1 MQPNTQYMRIVHL
14 SDTHN
19 RHHQLPDMPE
29 ADLVVHSGDISFAG
43 SEDEAIDFIQWFM
56 SLPYKYKVFI
66 AGNHDNCLYEAN
78 IDGRAENCFYLCN
91 SSVMIEGAKFYGL
104 PMFMEDTM
112 SGKFDESIRNIP
124 SDTDILVTHQP
135 PYGVL
140 DFSENIHYGDHLLLQ
155 TVLDTRPRYHLFGHI
170 HDAYG
175 VEKGKST
182 IFSNA
187 SLLDEEYRLMN
198 KPFVFEL

>member
-78 IDGRAENCFYLCN
+78 IDGLPENCFYLCN

-104 PMFMEDTM
+104 PMFMEDAM
-112 SGKFDESIRNIP
+112 SDKFDESIRNIP

-155 TVLDTRPRYHLFGHI
+155 TVLDIRPRYHLFGHI

>member
-1 MQPNTQYMRIVHL
+1 MDSL
-14 SDTHN
+14 
-19 RHHQLPDMPE
+19 
-29 ADLVVHSGDISFAG
+29 GISC
-43 SEDEAIDFIQWFM
+43 
-56 SLPYKYKVFI
+56 P
-66 AGNHDNCLYEAN
+66 
-78 IDGRAENCFYLCN
+78 
-91 SSVMIEGAKFYGL
+91 
-104 PMFMEDTM
+104 
-112 SGKFDESIRNIP
+112 
-124 SDTDILVTHQP
+124 
-135 PYGVL
+135 
-140 DFSENIHYGDHLLLQ
+140 DFSSTLSPCMICIKFSVE

>member
-29 ADLVVHSGDISFAG
+29 ADLVVH
-43 SEDEAIDFIQWFM
+43 
-56 SLPYKYKVFI
+56 Y
-66 AGNHDNCLYEAN
+66 
-78 IDGRAENCFYLCN
+78 
-91 SSVMIEGAKFYGL
+91 
-104 PMFMEDTM
+104 
-112 SGKFDESIRNIP
+112 
-124 SDTDILVTHQP
+124 DTDILVTHQP

>member
-78 IDGRAENCFYLCN
+78 IDGLPENCFYLCN

-104 PMFMEDTM
+104 PMFMEDAM
-112 SGKFDESIRNIP
+112 SDKFDESIRNIP

-155 TVLDTRPRYHLFGHI
+155 TVLDIRPRYHLFGHI

-175 VEKGKST
+175 VEKRKST

-198 KPFVFEL
+198 KPFVFKL